1 MIIFYSAVL
10 IAYFIVQFFLVRGLL
25 RLPRLVARKE
35 TADDQGNYSVVVA
48 ARNETENLPNLLKAL
63 GELDYPADKFE
74 IVISD
79 DHSTD
84 KTVDIALGFSDILP
98 NLKIITAGGKDDPGK
113 RSALTRGIAASS
125 YSKILITDADCLPG
139 TGWLKVI
146 DRYFTSEC
154 DMLIGPAPLI
164 KRSGFFNGL
173 SCFSNLR
180 SMMLIESTFSHRHP
194 ISAIARNLG
203 FRKDAFIGQGGYHS
217 TEGSLGGDDD
227 LLLRNF
233 LDHGFRVNYCDSPA
247 AAVFSETHF
256 AGKDFLR
263 QKARHTQASKFYSK
277 SSKWILALW
286 HMPNLYAQSSVLF
299 LPWFPE
305 VSAVFVIKALFD
317 MSLIMMV
324 QNRHNYSF
332 SPFEAVFYQFFYE
345 IFLIINYFTSRFT
358 KFNWK

>member
-10 IAYFIVQFFLVRGLL
+10 IAYIIVQFLFVRGLL
-25 RLPRLVARKE
+25 RLPRTIARKSNS
-35 TADDQGNYSVVVA
+35 DSQDSYSIVVA
-48 ARNETENLPNLLKAL
+48 ARNEEENLPHLLDSL
-63 GELDYPADKFE
+63 RELDYPADKFE
-74 IVISD
+74 IIISD

-84 KTVDIALGFSDILP
+84 DTVAVARRYAYSLP
-98 NLKIITAGGKDDPGK
+98 QLKIISAGENEKPGK
-113 RSALTRGIAASS
+113 RAALTRGIEAAANN
-125 YSKILITDADCLPG
+125 KILVTDADCLPG
-139 TGWLKVI
+139 KDWLTVT
-146 DRYFTSEC
+146 DRYFTDNC

-173 SCFSNLR
+173 SCFSNMR
-180 SMMLIESTFSHRHP
+180 SMLLIESTYSYGHP
-194 ISAIARNLG
+194 VSAIARNLG
-203 FRKDAFIGQGGYHS
+203 FRKEAFIRQGGYAS

-247 AAVFSETHF
+247 AAVYSETHF
-256 AGKDFLR
+256 AGKAFIK

-286 HMPNLYAQSSVLF
+286 HMPNIYAQSSLLF
-299 LPWFPE
+299 LPWYPE
-305 VSAVFVIKALFD
+305 VSTVFLVKVLFD
-317 MSLIMMV
+317 MSLV
-324 QNRHNYSF
+324 LTLQKRNNYLF
-332 SPFEAVFYQFFYE
+332 SPVEAVFYQYFYE

>member
-10 IAYFIVQFFLVRGLL
+10 VAFITVLFLFVRGLL
-25 RLPRLVARKE
+25 RLPRLVAKKGPGE
-35 TADDQGNYSVVVA
+35 NQSQYSIVVA
-48 ARNETENLPNLLKAL
+48 ARNEKENLPHLLDAL
-63 GELDYPADKFE
+63 RKLDYPADKFE
-74 IVISD
+74 IIISD

-84 KTVDIALGFSDILP
+84 KTVETARRYESIIPG
-98 NLKIITAGGKDDPGK
+98 LKIITAGGNDKPGK
-113 RSALTRGIAASS
+113 RAALTRAIESAG
-125 YSKILITDADCLPG
+125 YDKILITDADCIPG
-139 TGWLKVI
+139 KDWLKET
-146 DRYFTSEC
+146 DRYFTDDC

-164 KRSGFFNGL
+164 KRAGFFNGL

-180 SMMLIESTFSHRHP
+180 SMMLIESTFSYGRP
-194 ISAIARNLG
+194 VSAIARNLG
-203 FRKDAFIGQGGYHS
+203 FKKEAFIHQGGYTS

-256 AGKDFLR
+256 AGRDFIR
-263 QKARHTQASKFYSK
+263 QKARHTQASKFYSQ

-286 HMPNLYAQSSVLF
+286 HLPNLYAQSSLLF
-299 LPWFPE
+299 LPWYPE
-305 VSAVFVIKALFD
+305 VSLAFAVKVLFD
-317 MSLIMMV
+317 ASLV
-324 QNRHNYSF
+324 LALQKRNNYSF